1 MRSTLRLAPASR
13 VNLAPLRRT
22 SELWTTAQPDATASN
37 RTRHRCQER
46 VQPWQPAMV
55 DSLHI
60 SGVVSR
66 VPCSSRA
73 ASAHGTDRNTYLT
86 STHQRQRT
94 ESKGNG
100 QTGGQESSESNFV
113 FRPARCNSLVQARE
127 MASLRHRAIAGW
139 CSTRPRAQWRA
150 AGPRRFTLHRH
161 VGDNGE
167 CGDTAPRRSLAS
179 FAGGDKPGTT
189 GDKLQIQDADHTPV

>member
-1 MRSTLRLAPASR
+1 MPRAAAANGKLRHK
-13 VNLAPLRRT
+13 T
-22 SELWTTAQPDATASN
+22 
-37 RTRHRCQER
+37 
-46 VQPWQPAMV
+46 
-55 DSLHI
+55 
-60 SGVVSR
+60 GVVSR
-66 VPCSSRA
+66 VPCSSRN
-73 ASAHGTDRNTYLT
+73 ASAYGTDRNTYLT

-179 FAGGDKPGTT
+179 LAGGDKPGTA
-189 GDKLQIQDADHTPV
+189 GDSRGQVTNPSRRSHACLTCPHLSPRRIG